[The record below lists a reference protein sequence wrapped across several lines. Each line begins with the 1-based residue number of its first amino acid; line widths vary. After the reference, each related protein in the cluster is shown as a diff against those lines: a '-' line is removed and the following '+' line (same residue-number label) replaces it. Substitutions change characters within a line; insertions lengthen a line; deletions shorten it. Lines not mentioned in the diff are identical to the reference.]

1 MGEILGLGLTHF
13 PPMTGL
19 DAQLPGFLERLLKN
33 PKIPESAKD
42 PKSWPK
48 LMQEEWADDRG
59 VAASAEHR
67 RRLVEATRAT
77 RRALDEFEPDFVV
90 MWGDDQY
97 ENFREDIIPPFCVF
111 ALGEVACQ
119 PFNEQNE
126 RRQVNVWN
134 EPKDKTFLV
143 KGHRHGAKHL
153 VTALMNEG
161 FDMSYAYVPK
171 FDLGLARA
179 FINTLLYLDY
189 DRDKG
194 WPYPLVPFHV
204 NCYGS
209 NVIRAQGVA
218 AHLAP
223 GEVAEADPPGP
234 TPARCFDLGAAV
246 ARAIKASRWRVALI
260 ASSSWSHAFLT
271 EKTNY
276 ILPDMEA
283 DRRNFEHLKAAR
295 LTEWRKL
302 TTAEIEGS
310 GQHEFLNWVVLAG
323 AMNELGMKPQI
334 VDWIETYVFNSNKC
348 FAIFKG

>member
-1 MGEILGLGLTHF
+1 MGDVLGLGLTHF
-13 PPMTGL
+13 PPMTGP
-19 DAQLPGFLERLLKN
+19 DVQLPGFLERLLKN
-33 PKIPESAKD
+33 PKIPQAAKD

-48 LMQEEWADDRG
+48 LMQDEWGGDRG
-59 VAASAEHR
+59 LKASTEHR
-67 RRLVEATRAT
+67 RRIVEATQAT
-77 RRALDEFEPDFVV
+77 RRALDDFNPDFVV

-97 ENFREDIIPPFCVF
+97 ENFREDIVPPFCVF
-111 ALGEVACQ
+111 ALGEVANH
-119 PFNEQNE
+119 PFDEHNE

-134 EPKDKTFLV
+134 EPKDKTFV
-143 KGHRHGAKHL
+143 VNGHRRGAKHL
-153 VTALMNEG
+153 VTALMEEG
-161 FDMSYAYVPK
+161 FDMPYAYTLK
-171 FDLGLARA
+171 HEQGLARA

-218 AHLAP
+218 GHLAP

-234 TPARCFDLGAAV
+234 TPARCFDLGAVV
-246 ARAIKASRWRVALI
+246 ARAIKASPWRVALV

-276 ILPDMEA
+276 LLPDMEA
-283 DRRNFEHLKAAR
+283 DRRNFEQLKAGR
-295 LTEWRKL
+295 LSEWRKL
-302 TTAEIEGS
+302 TTADIESS

-323 AMNELGMKPQI
+323 AMHELGMKPQI
-334 VDWIETYVFNSNKC
+334 VDWIETYIFNSNKC
-348 FAIFKG
+348 FAIFNS